1 MQTDTN
7 TLPRNGPLLPTL
19 LGVIALLLLVACQ
32 PSAALEPPPA
42 GASKTPG
49 VTPPVTMTE
58 QPTKTIAAT
67 ASRLPRV
74 TNTPA
79 PDTPT
84 PLPTPTPSPTAT
96 LEPQVY
102 EVRVGDTLTYIA
114 ARFATTSATIQIANE
129 LLDANEI
136 SVGQEL
142 LIPAGQV
149 SPPAPDTDILNYAAR
164 SLPAIAITDNALTPP
179 ARDEGAYELTSA
191 DRGVTHNRFL
201 CPAEIE
207 PAPDGATLIG
217 RSAVCR
223 LPILSYRFGTGRIPL
238 ILVAGIHG
246 GYEWNTILLANEML
260 TYLQENPRVIP
271 SSLTVY
277 LIPNANPDGLYAVT
291 RRVGMFE
298 LSDLDEDTVPGRFN
312 GRFVDLNRN
321 WDCQWQPDA
330 LWGSDPVS
338 GGTAPFSE
346 PETLA
351 LRDYFLEIDPAAV
364 LFWHSAAVGVYP
376 AGCDHIDQASKDLAE
391 IYASSAAYQLYDSFP
406 HYEISGDAGN
416 WLASKGIPSITVELT
431 THESLDWDR
440 NLAGLQALL
449 RYIPLAELNRL
460 R

>member
-1 MQTDTN
+1 MFIV
-7 TLPRNGPLLPTL
+7 L
-19 LGVIALLLLVACQ
+19 ALLLLVACQ

-49 VTPPVTMTE
+49 VTPLATMTE
-58 QPTKTIAAT
+58 QPTKTITAT
-67 ASRLPRV
+67 ASHLPRA
-74 TNTPA
+74 TTTPASATPA
-79 PDTPT
+79 PS
-84 PLPTPTPSPTAT
+84 PTPTPSPAAT
-96 LEPQVY
+96 HEPQVY

-114 ARFATTSATIQIANE
+114 ARFATTSAAIQIANE

-142 LIPAGQV
+142 LIPAGQAG
-149 SPPAPDTDILNYAAR
+149 SSAPNTAILDYAAR
-164 SLPAIAITDNALTPP
+164 SILAIAATDSALTTP
-179 ARDEGAYELTSA
+179 ARDEGAHELTSA

-207 PAPDGATLIG
+207 PAPEDATLIG

-223 LPILSYRFGTGRIPL
+223 LPILSYRFGTGKIPL
-238 ILVAGIHG
+238 ILVGGIHG
-246 GYEWNTILLANEML
+246 GYEWNTILLANEL
-260 TYLQENPRVIP
+260 RQYLQENPREIP

-291 RRVGMFE
+291 RRVGTFE

-321 WDCQWQPDA
+321 WECQWQPVA
-330 LWGSDPVS
+330 QWGNDPVS
-338 GGTAPFSE
+338 GGAAPFSE
-346 PETLA
+346 PETQA
-351 LRDYFLEIDPAAV
+351 LRNYFLEIDPAAV

-376 AGCDHIDQASKDLAE
+376 AGCDHVDRASKDLAE
-391 IYASSAAYQLYDSFP
+391 IFASSAAYQVHDSFP

-431 THESLDWDR
+431 THESLDWER
-440 NLAGLQALL
+440 NLAGLQALM
-449 RYIPLAELNRL
+449 RYIPSAEINRL